1 MVFLVSRRGR
11 RLKLRINI
19 YIDTMLPLAL
29 LFVLLSSPATYRL
42 TSRLGGAMIASAAG
56 CPTHLGVLLHAVVFV
71 VVVAAARRS
80 EGFTTRIP
88 VTEVKLIK
96 TVPTVFSSKEMGT
109 KTLPVGYFSV
119 GGGRVGYRIAGHAT
133 SVLYTNQSSA
143 LYAYRHPG
151 HRNENMTVYI
161 LSPPPRPPPS
171 PPRRQ
176 VKLLSA
182 VKSTSKP
189 VLPAGHFD
197 TGVPQATIDAIQ
209 RYMLAKVAAQKA
221 PYTPARDAYA
231 WLLANKRTF
240 KSESRY
246 NELLAT
252 VRGPSNPQET
262 MLMGYFQR
270 VTADLIL
277 AVAKAMP
284 GSDVSRRLSRNSA
297 DGLVAFTRNDFQGQ
311 SIYLENGKSIMV
323 VNPTFSIA
331 KTYNIIAHELAH
343 NAFHPKSELSPE
355 DMAGV
360 AAYGSHGWLH
370 TQTWT
375 NFLRVGLGRLG
386 WEFVAWYYPN
396 CCTTYNICDMSEW
409 DPARVYNGN
418 PMAPMKN
425 ARFVGWPTGGNV
437 TAQSTKAAPVVTGRS
452 GAGVTA
458 EVERYYAAELL
469 KTDKYVLDRSRVGV
483 LVTKSGVNMVAP
495 RTPAEAQRLA
505 FFQKHI
511 ADLLNEVQRRMP
523 GSPIAVNLK
532 KVYRGKVGLNIGE
545 KQQAMISTWDAAG
558 RADFIMAIPPVESS
572 QPISKLMMIIV
583 HEIAHA
589 ALSDPV
595 EGGSNP
601 LKDNNG
607 KGTPG
612 YDGGSV
618 GHGPRHT
625 AMWKSLTAIAIS
637 LGWKYIAIT
646 YPSQCERYKFCDIH
660 TIPGARGV
668 VFSIDKP
675 IPGL

>member
-1 MVFLVSRRGR
+1 ML
-11 RLKLRINI
+11 
-19 YIDTMLPLAL
+19 LPLAL

-71 VVVAAARRS
+71 VVVVVVAAAARRRRGRS

-88 VTEVKLIK
+88 VTGVKLIK

-161 LSPPPRPPPS
+161 PSPSPPPRPPSS
-171 PPRRQ
+171 PPRQ
-176 VKLLSA
+176 VRLLSA
-182 VKSTSKP
+182 STSTSKP
-189 VLPAGHFD
+189 VLPTGHFD

-209 RYMLAKVAAQKA
+209 RYMLAKVAAQKS
-221 PYTPARDAYA
+221 PYNPARDGYA
-231 WLLANKRTF
+231 WLLANKRNF

-246 NELLAT
+246 NELLAK
-252 VRGPSNPQET
+252 VRGPANAQET

-284 GSDVSRRLSRNSA
+284 GSDVSRRLSRNNA
-297 DGLVAFTRNDFQGQ
+297 DGLVAFTRTDFQGM
-311 SIYLENGKSIMV
+311 SIYIDKGKSIMV
-323 VNPTFSIA
+323 VNPTFNLA
-331 KTYNIIAHELAH
+331 KTYNTIAHELAH
-343 NAFHPKSELSPE
+343 NANNPTSELSPE
-355 DMAGV
+355 ERAGV
-360 AAYGSHGWLH
+360 AAGEHGWLH
-370 TQTWT
+370 TQTWK
-375 NFLRVGLGRLG
+375 NFVKVGLQRLG
-386 WEFVAWYYPN
+386 WEFVEWAYPN
-396 CCTTYNICDMSEW
+396 CCKKYNICDMSEW
-409 DPARVYNGN
+409 DHARVYNGD
-418 PMAPMKN
+418 PMVPMKN
-425 ARFVGWPTGGNV
+425 ASFVAYDSSTSTKDSTGGNV

-469 KTDKYVLDRSRVGV
+469 RTDKDVLDRSRVGV

-523 GSPIAVNLK
+523 GSPIAQNLK
-532 KVYRGKVGLNIGE
+532 KVYRGKVGLNSGE
-545 KQQAMISTWDAAG
+545 HQQAMIPTWDSAG

-589 ALSDPV
+589 AISDPIK
-595 EGGSNP
+595 GGSNP

-625 AMWKSLTAIAIS
+625 AMWKTLTAIAIS

-646 YPSQCERYKFCDIH
+646 YPQQCERYKYCDIH